1 MKKLQS
7 LEFLLPIMLAACLGP
22 SLNLPTPE
30 SSVTNPLQVTVYQ
43 HRL

>member
-1 MKKLQS
+1 MKKFQR

-22 SLNLPTPE
+22 SQNLPVPE
-30 SSVTNPLQVTVYQ
+30 TSVGKPLQVTVYQ